1 MAGFDDVLYQ
11 ETKENL
17 MYAAKGDPDIEEIVE
32 SQLLDMKE
40 CGFFDIEGDSY
51 DEDEE
56 ED

>member
-1 MAGFDDVLYQ
+1 MAGFDDVLFQ

-32 SQLLDMKE
+32 FQLLDMKE